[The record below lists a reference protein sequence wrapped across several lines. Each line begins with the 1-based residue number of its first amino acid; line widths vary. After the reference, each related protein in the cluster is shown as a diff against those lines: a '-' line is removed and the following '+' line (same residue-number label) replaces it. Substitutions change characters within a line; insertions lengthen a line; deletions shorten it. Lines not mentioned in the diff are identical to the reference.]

1 MRYHNITKS
10 DMLNGDGLRVV
21 LWLGHCEHFC
31 ENCQNPQTWD
41 KDSGIP
47 FDQEA
52 KNELFEELSKE
63 YIKGITFSGGDPL
76 STINR
81 YEVMELIKEIKSKY
95 PTKDIWVYTG
105 YLKNEIDMLDG
116 FENIDVLVD
125 GKFIKELSI
134 PSPQWCGSSNQ
145 KLWRLK

>member
-10 DMLNGDGLRVV
+10 DMLNGEGLRVV
-21 LWLGHCEHFC
+21 LWLSHCEHFC
-31 ENCQNPQTWD
+31 EGCQNPQTWD

-81 YEVMELIKEIKSKY
+81 YEVMELIKEIKFKY

-105 YLKNEIDMLDG
+105 YLKNEVDMLDG

-145 KLWRLK
+145 VIWYLK

>member
-1 MRYHNITKS
+1 MRYHNITKQ
-10 DMLNGDGLRVV
+10 DMLNGEGLRVV
-21 LWLGHCEHFC
+21 LWLSHCEHFC
-31 ENCQNPQTWD
+31 EGCQNPQTWSEH
-41 KDSGIP
+41 SGIV
-47 FDQEA
+47 FDKTA
-52 KNELFEELSKE
+52 KEELFKELSKD

-76 STINR
+76 STLNR
-81 YEVMELIKEIKSKY
+81 NEVMELIKEIKSKF

-105 YLKNEIDMLDG
+105 YLKNEVDMLEG

-145 KLWRLK
+145 IVWQLK